1 MTVGQKFKPDE
12 LIASID
18 PIYRIYMVFGE
29 GWYVVNGLTK
39 KTECI
44 LNPAIHRVILETAV
58 NLALKSRAGA
68 GS

>member
-1 MTVGQKFKPDE
+1 MTIGQKFKPDE

-39 KTECI
+39 QTRFFDFKNTKSY
-44 LNPAIHRVILETAV
+44 LEVLDYAES
-58 NLALKSRAGA
+58 LC
-68 GS
+68 